1 MSRCIWVTITF
12 RGGRTEKYCV
22 AGRVGKRCYHAT
34 FLSMSPGE
42 PDADLDE
49 LTRAVNSTIEAF
61 LDQHPGQN
69 LRILA
74 DTQEDGDEADQ
85 LRFAFVGTDLEI
97 LLPEP
102 D

>member
-1 MSRCIWVTITF
+1 MAKCIWVTITF
-12 RGGRTEKYCV
+12 SGGRTEKYCV
-22 AGRVGKRCYHAT
+22 AGRVGRRCYNAT
-34 FLSMSPGE
+34 FLLMPPDE
-42 PDADLDE
+42 PDDELDE

-61 LDQHPGQN
+61 IDQHPDRN

-74 DTQEDGDEADQ
+74 DTQEDGDGTDQ